1 MRRKIGLNIDCIKDG
16 SNCEN
21 IQKLK
26 NAGFDCFFVLAI
38 REDVDKYKKIS
49 EDVGIYFEFI
59 HAPFRGINA
68 IWEEGDGYATL
79 FDQMMETVDAAAE
92 YGVPTV
98 IIHLSSGWNP
108 PAVNELGLKRY
119 DKLVAHAT
127 EKKINIAFENLRNV
141 ENVLV
146 IKERYKDNP
155 YVGFCYDAGHEHCY
169 TDNFDWIET
178 FGDKLLCTHIH
189 DNTGYDRSIDNDTH
203 YLPFDGNVDY
213 EDMIRRLDKV
223 GYKGSLMLEVFN
235 KQKPEYL
242 EWSEDKFIKEC
253 YERIK
258 RIEEMSN

>member
-16 SNCEN
+16 SKCEN
-21 IQKLK
+21 ILKLK
-26 NAGFDCFFVLAI
+26 EAGFDCFFVLAI

-68 IWEEGDGYATL
+68 IWEEGDEYATL
-79 FDQMMETVDAAAE
+79 FDQMMETVDAAAD

-108 PAVNELGLKRY
+108 PEVNELGLKRY

-189 DNTGYDRSIDNDTH
+189 DNDGIHDSHT
-203 YLPFDGNVDY
+203 LPYYGNIAWEGVMKALA
-213 EDMIRRLDKV
+213 EV
-223 GYKGSLMLEVFN
+223 GYSGNFNYEAALFVKRAPIALRQESANYMAAVGKHLIDRYRYYKGQL
-235 KQKPEYL
+235 
-242 EWSEDKFIKEC
+242 
-253 YERIK
+253 
-258 RIEEMSN
+258 